1 MVLVP
6 SFASFAKNPQIE
18 MRLHLSVQWPQ
29 CTSMAETPSSSS
41 SAFSSDVLLSLFD
54 KIQVRS
60 SQPTAPSSYNA
71 SITTLSTLQKY
82 PTALRAVGLDND
94 EDMSGPTPRHAELTC
109 AG

>member
-54 KIQVRS
+54 NL
-60 SQPTAPSSYNA
+60 SQKF
-71 SITTLSTLQKY
+71 TTH
-82 PTALRAVGLDND
+82 
-94 EDMSGPTPRHAELTC
+94 GPLLIECKH
-109 AG
+109 